1 MAEITKDPFQS
12 VPVESSQSPD
22 RTAILVG
29 SPNFNAR
36 GSTGNE
42 SMYAPRNNPNHDSAL
57 SINSKLYNADRS
69 ISQDQN
75 VYNHDLSR
83 HVGSLKDG

>member
-1 MAEITKDPFQS
+1 MAQASKDRTKDPFQS

-36 GSTGNE
+36 GSTAE
-42 SMYAPRNNPNHDSAL
+42 SMYAPRHNQNHDSAL
-57 SINSKLYNADRS
+57 SINSKNY
-69 ISQDQN
+69 
-75 VYNHDLSR
+75 
-83 HVGSLKDG
+83 